1 MDTYVCH
8 KKVKAAKVVGE
19 YERITGSG
27 LTHIEGVWIKGST
40 EYAAELKFFPPEHV
54 ARLISSR
61 QTGGFVGGYWVEY
74 EDGYVSWS
82 PAKAFEDGYTKV

>member
-19 YERITGSG
+19 YSRITGPSAV
-27 LTHIEGVWIKGST
+27 TTEGVWINTVNDGT
-40 EYAAELKFFPPEHV
+40 QLKFFPDTHKQ
-54 ARLISSR
+54 RLLASR
-61 QTGGFVGGYWVEY
+61 PLAGFVGGYWVEY

-82 PAKAFEDGYTKV
+82 PARAFEGGYTKV